1 MSRLTPVFL
10 ARVDDGK
17 LVFEQPPRVRQH
29 IRSLEGKLVQ
39 VVIKQLRHQRTL
51 RANRFYFGVIVS
63 LMAEEFGYEKQEM
76 HEVLAMRFLRI
87 EDCPI
92 TGSPRRKP
100 TPECETKEF
109 AEYTDACIR
118 LAAEHGIVVPS
129 PDEVEL

>member
-1 MSRLTPVFL
+1 MSRLTPIFL
-10 ARVDDGK
+10 ARIDDGK
-17 LVFEQPPRVRQH
+17 LVFEQAARVRQH
-29 IRSLEGKLVQ
+29 VRRLEGKLVQ
-39 VVIKQLRHQRTL
+39 VVIKRLRHQRTL
-51 RANRFYFGVIVS
+51 RANRYYWGVVVK
-63 LMAEEFGYEKQEM
+63 LMADEFGYDAQEL
-76 HEVLAMRFLRI
+76 HEALAMKFLRI
-87 EDCPI
+87 DDCPI